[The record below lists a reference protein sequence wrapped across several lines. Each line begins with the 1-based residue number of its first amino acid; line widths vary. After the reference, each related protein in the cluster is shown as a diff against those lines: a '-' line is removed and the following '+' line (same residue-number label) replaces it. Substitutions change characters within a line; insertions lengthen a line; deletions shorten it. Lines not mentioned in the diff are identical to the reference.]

1 MSKYVISVNSNEFIV
16 ENTHLGSKYVVKKQ
30 LEESPVAFLERV
42 WNTYPKRVFYLVKDR
57 FNRNIKND

>member
-1 MSKYVISVNSNEFIV
+1 MSKYIISVNDNIFKV
-16 ENTHLGSKYVVKKQ
+16 TNTHIGSSYVIEKQ